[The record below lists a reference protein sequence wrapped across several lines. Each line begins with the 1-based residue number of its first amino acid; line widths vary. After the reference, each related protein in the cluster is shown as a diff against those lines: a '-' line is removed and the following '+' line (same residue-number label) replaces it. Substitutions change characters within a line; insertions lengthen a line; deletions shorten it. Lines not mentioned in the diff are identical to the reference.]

1 MKKLVIAGLAA
12 CGLMAACADDIGVTY
27 ADGDP
32 VNGDIT
38 VAPGGE
44 VTIGPNGL
52 STNNTQNLTVTF
64 EDGGTI
70 KAIPTDKDGNTVT
83 TYHRLWR
90 DYFINGTVTYDGS
103 DLHSSIAPE
112 FRRSMIATNGTLV
125 ISADRTAIYWGSAD
139 SSRTRNYPLYD
150 VSNVVFAAGRG
161 TIYLSGEATLR
172 DDPSAVFENV
182 TFYPSRARLAI
193 AGQGIVSN
201 RTVWSTKRVNFDAY
215 GSEVVL
221 LDESY
226 IPEGVT
232 PVINGNRIFRIRPS
246 DIVVSNETFDSGNN
260 VARVFWRSKEGSGVV
275 PFDIHLGGGTVE
287 LQTTRST
294 YEFAGKIYG
303 SGTIDLQGP
312 NPRTINEIEGAF
324 NFKNS
329 TSSDSTITIRKVN
342 PGSRLRCSGGTVKL
356 VFEEGALPANATRAT
371 YGLDTYVFVPA
382 ADGSLDTANLAG
394 QLATTAYVPFGGDA
408 TMTASDCHAKIGVT
422 NNATFSLVLD
432 GTNVPTVVGGEGTFA
447 VDMVDWREVVGLWL
461 DASQPYDTSTKGA
474 PYYAPPGVNHAG
486 HDYGNIFFTNSY
498 PLVETWYDVRGT
510 ERTWRLYNGRFY
522 QGNQFQLF
530 THVYPYLAQGNFAGQ
545 TMSYIT
551 FGVNG
556 VSKSTWSK
564 DGPDTPSVTSNMG
577 GNRRLYVEGQTLA
590 PTAVIMVFGSQLG
603 GGMAMLGGGS
613 FARNGRTLEDAICK
627 TAPAGTTIWVDGEEV
642 DPTTAHF
649 NGGWQ
654 IVSVVGTAAA
664 TVSKI
669 GENTAYQDA
678 GGQNYAEILFFTN
691 TVTDVQR
698 QQVEAYLAEK
708 WGISTYQSGS
718 KAALPLRAEGRT
730 GSVVVGAEAS
740 VELRGT
746 YAGNLTVDGYLAIS
760 EPQPW
765 TAADVPTA
773 GLVDWYDGDDTNSLG
788 LTTYAGADNAVSYQ
802 YPRGKTKSTL
812 TSGCYLWGTG
822 NRQPFAVKAARGL
835 GAERTWIDYNHP
847 DGYPM
852 TTSDGNVSRFI
863 PYDKSG
869 AAGNA
874 VAQTFRTVLVAL
886 DSCKGG
892 GTVLA
897 SHVGGSSGDFRRR
910 NPEVLTTAI
919 WPNECS
925 ANVKNGVTRL
935 NGAVVNRNDGLTGA
949 PEVLT
954 LTAAGDVSAMCVDTY
969 YSTES
974 SGGASGTAKAQGIIH
989 GEMLMYDSVLED
1001 DVLANLEAYLMGKWT
1016 GVLPAGWSDLREAT
1030 VTAGT
1035 GTVSAV
1041 AAKLP
1046 KFGDDFLGTVAVPDA
1061 AFAFTFDGAAG
1072 AVTDAIVARGA
1083 TIDLPAAV
1091 AVTVDCTNMQGAQ
1104 ATSVPLF
1111 DVAGFANPVAWTFT
1125 ATNAGNKRLLLHEEN
1140 GKLMLDLLD
1149 AGTMIIFR

>member
-1 MKKLVIAGLAA
+1 MKRQVILCVVA
-12 CGLMAACADDIGVTY
+12 CGLLAAYAEDIGVTR
-27 ADGDP
+27 AD
-32 VNGDIT
+32 NGDIT

-44 VTIGPNGL
+44 VTIGPNGS

-70 KAIPTDKDGNTVT
+70 KTIPTDKDGNTVT
-83 TYHRLWR
+83 SYHRLWR

-103 DLHSSIAPE
+103 DLHSSIVPE
-112 FRRSMIATNGTLV
+112 FRRSVIATNGTLV
-125 ISADRTAIYWGSAD
+125 ISADRTAIQFGSAD
-139 SSRTRNYPLYD
+139 SNRQRNFPLYD
-150 VSNVVFAAGRG
+150 MSNIVFAAGHG
-161 TIYLSGEATLR
+161 TISLVGEATLR

-182 TFYPSRARLAI
+182 TFNPAKARLAI

-215 GSEVVL
+215 GSAVVL

-260 VARVFWRSKEGSGVV
+260 IARVFWQSKEGSGVV

-287 LQTTRST
+287 LQTTRAT

-303 SGTIDLQGP
+303 NGTIDLQGP

-342 PGSRLRCSGGTVKL
+342 PGSRLRCSEGRVKL

-408 TMTASDCHAKIGVT
+408 TMAASDCHAKIGVT
-422 NNATFSLVLD
+422 NNATVSLLLD
-432 GTNVPTVVGGEGTFA
+432 GTNVPTVVGGDGTFV
-447 VDMVDWREVVGLWL
+447 VDMVDWKDVVGLWL
-461 DASQPYDTSTKGA
+461 DASKPYDTSAKGA
-474 PYYAPPGVNHAG
+474 PYYAPPCVNRSG
-486 HDYGNIFFTNSY
+486 YDFGNFFFTNGY
-498 PLVETWYDVRGT
+498 PFIEAWYDVRGT
-510 ERTWRLYNGRFY
+510 ERTWRLYNSRY
-522 QGNQFQLF
+522 YDRSEYILY
-530 THVYPYLAQGNFAGQ
+530 THVYPYLAQGDFAGR
-545 TMSYIT
+545 TMTYLNC
-551 FGVNG
+551 GVNG
-556 VSKSTWSK
+556 VANSTWSK
-564 DGPDTPSVTSNMG
+564 DGPDSTTVVSTGNA
-577 GNRRLYVEGQTLA
+577 NRRLPILGRPANPV
-590 PTAVIMVFGSQLG
+590 TAIIMVFGSQQG
-603 GGMAMLGGGS
+603 GGKAMLGGGS
-613 FARNGRTLEDAICK
+613 FARAGYELSNPVCQ
-627 TAPAGTTIWVDGEEV
+627 TAPAGTAIWLDGQEI
-642 DPTTAHF
+642 DPTTTCF

-654 IVSVVGTAAA
+654 VVSVVGDAAA
-664 TVSKI
+664 TVDYI
-669 GENTAYQDA
+669 GWNTQYQDA

-691 TVTDVQR
+691 TVTGVQR

-708 WGISTYQSGS
+708 WGISTYLSEPP
-718 KAALPLRAEGRT
+718 AALPLRAEGRT

-760 EPQPW
+760 GEPFPW
-765 TAADVPTA
+765 TAEDVPTA
-773 GLVDWYDGDDTNSLG
+773 GLVDWYDGDDTNSLD
-788 LTTYAGADNAVSYQ
+788 LTTVSGYNNVVQRQ
-802 YPRGKTKSTL
+802 YPRGTTPTTA
-812 TSGCYLWGTG
+812 TSGYYLWGAG

-835 GAERTWIDYNHP
+835 GVERTWVDYNHP
-847 DGYPM
+847 EGFPKVN
-852 TTSDGNVSRFI
+852 SDGNVMRFI

-869 AAGNA
+869 SAGNA

-897 SHVGGSSGDFRRR
+897 SNVGGSSGDFRRR
-910 NPEVLTTAI
+910 SEVLTTAI
-919 WPNECS
+919 WPDGCS
-925 ANVKNGVTRL
+925 ANVKDGVTRL
-935 NGAVVNRNDGLTGA
+935 NGEVVNRTVGLTGA

-954 LTAAGDVSAMCVDTY
+954 LTAAGDVSALCVDTY
-969 YSTES
+969 YSTET
-974 SGGASGTAKAQGIIH
+974 SGGASGTARARGIIH
-989 GEMLMYDSVLED
+989 GEMLMYDSELD
-1001 DVLANLEAYLMGKWT
+1001 ADVLANLEAYLMGKWT

-1046 KFGDDFLGTVAVPDA
+1046 QFGDGFTGTVAVPDA
-1061 AFAFTFDGAAG
+1061 AYAFTFDGAAG
-1072 AVTDAIVARGA
+1072 TVPDAFVARGA
-1083 TIDLPAAV
+1083 TLDLPAAV
-1091 AVTVDCTNMQGAQ
+1091 AVTVDCANMQGAQ

-1111 DVAGFANPVAWTFT
+1111 DVAGFANPVVWSFT
-1125 ATNAGNKRLLLHEEN
+1125 ATNAGNRQLRVREEN
-1140 GKLMLDLLD
+1140 GKLMLDLL
-1149 AGTMIIFR
+1149 AGGMMIIFR

>member
-1 MKKLVIAGLAA
+1 MKRLVIAGLAA
-12 CGLMAACADDIGVTY
+12 CGLLATCAEDIGVTR
-27 ADGDP
+27 AD
-32 VNGDIT
+32 NGDIT
-38 VAPGGE
+38 VAPGGK
-44 VTIGPNGL
+44 VTIGPSGA
-52 STNNTQNLTVTF
+52 STNNSQWCAITF

-70 KAIPTDKDGNTVT
+70 KAIPTENDGNTVT
-83 TYHRLWR
+83 GYHRLWR

-103 DLHSSIAPE
+103 DLHSSIVPE

-125 ISADRTAIYWGSAD
+125 ISDDRTAIYWGSAD
-139 SSRTRNYPLYD
+139 SNRTRNYPLYD

-182 TFYPSRARLAI
+182 TFNPSRARLAI

-232 PVINGNRIFRIRPS
+232 PVINGKTFRIRPS

-260 VARVFWRSKEGSGVV
+260 TARVFWQQKEGSGVV
-275 PFDIHLGGGTVE
+275 PFDINLKNGTLE

-303 SGTIDLQGP
+303 GGTIDLQGP

-329 TSSDSTITIRKVN
+329 TANDSTITIRKVN
-342 PGSRLRCSGGTVKL
+342 PGSRLRCSGGKVKL

-382 ADGSLDTANLAG
+382 ADGSLDTSNLAN
-394 QLATTAYVPFGGDA
+394 QRATTAYVPFGADV
-408 TMTASDCHAKIGVT
+408 TMSSDDCHAKIGVT
-422 NNATFSLVLD
+422 NNVTVSLVLS
-432 GTNVPTVVGGEGTFA
+432 GTNTPTVVGGEGTFA

-486 HDYGNIFFTNSY
+486 YDYGNIFFTNGY
-498 PLVETWYDVRGT
+498 PLVEAWYDVRGT

-522 QGNQFQLF
+522 QSNQFQLF

-564 DGPDTPSVTSNMG
+564 DGPDSPTVTSNMG
-577 GNRRLYVEGQTLA
+577 GNRRLYLEGQAIA
-590 PTAVIMVFGSQLG
+590 PTAVVMVFGSQLG

-627 TAPAGTTIWVDGEEV
+627 TAPADTTIWVDGEEV
-642 DPTTAHF
+642 DPTTTHF

-654 IVSVVGTAAA
+654 IVSVVGPAAA
-664 TVSKI
+664 TISKI

-691 TVTDVQR
+691 AVSVVQR
-698 QQVEAYLAEK
+698 RQAEAYLAQK
-708 WGISTYQSGS
+708 WGVSTYQGGT
-718 KAALPLRAEGRT
+718 AASLPLRAEGRT
-730 GSVVVGAEAS
+730 GSVVVGAEAA

-746 YAGNLTVDGYLAIS
+746 YAGNLTVDGYIAIS
-760 EPQPW
+760 EPLPW

-773 GLVDWYDGDDTNSLG
+773 GLVDWYDGDDTNSLY
-788 LTTYAGADNAVSYQ
+788 LTSASGFNNIVTRQ
-802 YPRGKTKSTL
+802 YPRGKTQATL
-812 TSGCYLWGTG
+812 TSGYYLWGAN

-835 GAERTWIDYNHP
+835 GVERTWIDYNHP
-847 DGYPM
+847 EGYPKGA
-852 TTSDGNVSRFI
+852 SDGNVLRFI

-869 AAGNA
+869 SSGNA

-886 DSCKGG
+886 DSCNGG
-892 GTVLA
+892 GTVIG
-897 SHVGGSSGDFRRR
+897 SNVGGSSGDFRRR

-919 WPNECS
+919 WPDGCS

-935 NGAVVNRNDGLTGA
+935 NGEVVNRTVGLTGA

-954 LTAAGDVSAMCVDTY
+954 LTAAGDVSALCVDTY

-974 SGGASGTAKAQGIIH
+974 SGGATGTAVAKGIVH
-989 GEMLMYDSVLED
+989 GEMLMYDSELD
-1001 DVLANLEAYLMGKWT
+1001 ADVLANLEAYLMGKWT

-1041 AAKLP
+1041 VAKLP
-1046 KFGDDFLGTVAVPDA
+1046 KFGDGFMGTVTVPDA

-1072 AVTDAIVARGA
+1072 AVPDAFVARGA
-1083 TIDLPAAV
+1083 TLDLPAAV
-1091 AVTVDCTNMQGAQ
+1091 AVTVDCTNMQGAK

-1111 DVAGFANPVAWTFT
+1111 DVAGFANPVAWTLT
-1125 ATNAGNKRLLLHEEN
+1125 ATNAGGKDLRLREEN
-1140 GKLMLDLLD
+1140 GKLMLDLLL
-1149 AGTMIIFR
+1149 GGLMVIFR